1 MNTNAF
7 KDAAAELIDS
17 EWLAPTVDFID
28 EAMSGSGSHDLGHL
42 LRVLRN
48 ARRIADGE
56 AQRGARVDWEVLA
69 AAALLHDVVDLP
81 KDHPERHLAST
92 KSAQAAVKHFEGRDI
107 FDAERRDALGHAIRA
122 HSFSAGIEAE
132 SLEAQILTDADRLD
146 SLGAFGIART
156 FYVSGELQR
165 SICEM
170 EDPFADHR
178 ELDDLEYA
186 VDHFYTKLLRLRERF
201 YTPTG
206 KHLADKRHTF
216 METFLEQ
223 FADEIS

>member
-1 MNTNAF
+1 MHTKDF
-7 KDAAAELIDS
+7 KDAAARLIDS
-17 EWLAPTVDFID
+17 EWLEPTVDFID

-42 LRVLRN
+42 WRVLRN

-56 AQRGARVDWEVLA
+56 IQRGARIDWEVLA

-92 KSAQAAVKHFEGRDI
+92 KSARAAVEHFERLGT
-107 FDAERRDALGHAIRA
+107 FDDERREAIAHAVSA
-122 HSFSAGIEAE
+122 HSFSAGIAAE
-132 SLEAQILTDADRLD
+132 SLESQILTDADRLE

-170 EDPFADHR
+170 DDPFADHR

-216 METFLEQ
+216 MERFLEQ
-223 FADEIS
+223 LADEIS